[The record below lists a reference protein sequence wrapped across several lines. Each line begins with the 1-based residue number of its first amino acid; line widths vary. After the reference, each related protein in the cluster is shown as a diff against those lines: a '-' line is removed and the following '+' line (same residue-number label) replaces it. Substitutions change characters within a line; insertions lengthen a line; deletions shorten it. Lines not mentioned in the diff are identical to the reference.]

1 MVICFLDVLDIGD
14 YIIPNLMTV
23 AAAFL
28 MALGG
33 LHVLGE
39 WSFYALITFA
49 IGVVWISQAPAIAL
63 RKRVR
68 DLELKLISKSS
79 IDGV

>member
-1 MVICFLDVLDIGD
+1 MIL
-14 YIIPNLMTV
+14 NLMTV
-23 AAAFL
+23 AAALL

-33 LHVLGE
+33 VYIGLHVTGE
-39 WSFYALITFA
+39 WSSYVLITSA

-68 DLELKLISKSS
+68 DLELKVISKSS